1 MEKKL
6 TKKRNRR
13 VPRIIAVALCLI
25 LTAGMLVGCGEKVD
39 DEELIRQALME
50 ELDGIKSMEDSA
62 LEEMGAEEIT
72 AQLEPLGID
81 GKDFLKTYLEG
92 FDCTIKEIEVE
103 GDYATATATLKC
115 KSFNEIIT
123 ELQNASEEMLANPEE
138 LAELSEDELTLMLGE
153 KLMDITEKAEIKET
167 APFEIN
173 YELKDDVWTSTLESE
188 QNISEA
194 MMSI

>member
-1 MEKKL
+1 ML
-6 TKKRNRR
+6 
-13 VPRIIAVALCLI
+13 RIIAVALCLI

-103 GDYATATATLKC
+103 GDYAIATATLKC